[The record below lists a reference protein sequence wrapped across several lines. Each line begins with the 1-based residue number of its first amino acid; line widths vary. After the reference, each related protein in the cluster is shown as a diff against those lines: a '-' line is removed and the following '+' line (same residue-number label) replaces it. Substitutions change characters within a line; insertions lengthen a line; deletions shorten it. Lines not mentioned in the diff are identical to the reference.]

1 MGSSA
6 RRLFQY
12 PLAEDRYDELWDD
25 AEPRPQWRAFL
36 SQLGGLSEETL
47 RDRERF
53 VRQSIASDGVTYNI
67 YADQLGA
74 GRPWELDVL
83 PLILPAAEWRAIA
96 AGVAQRARLLD
107 AVLADVYGPQS
118 LLREGLL
125 PPALVF
131 GQLGYLWPAHSIV
144 PAGGTFLHVYAA
156 DIGRAPD
163 GSFWVIGDRTQG
175 PSGAAYALQNR
186 MTLARAFP
194 DAFRELKVEPLA
206 AFFAALQDSIARL
219 SPTRGE
225 PPLAVLLTPGPYNET
240 YFEHVFLAR
249 HLGFPLVE
257 GQDLIVRGDAVY
269 LKTLRGLRR
278 VHAIL
283 RRLDDDY
290 CDPVE
295 LRADSALGVPGLLAA
310 ARAGNVLLANAL
322 GSGILETGALHGF
335 FPALCERLL
344 GEPLA
349 LPALA
354 TWWCGEAPALDYAK
368 RNLDELVIKAAYSSM
383 RMEPVFGHALDAA
396 GRARMI
402 ERMNAQPHA
411 YVAQEWV
418 HLSRAPA
425 RAPGDTTAF
434 AGRSI
439 AMRVFAVATPDG
451 YKVMPGALT
460 RVAPVERD
468 VVSLQWGGSSKDTW
482 VLSDGPAPV
491 SVPLRRRV
499 GVIDVMRGGVQIP
512 SRVGENLFWLG
523 RYSERCEA
531 IARLLRAALVR
542 LTDASPASRA
552 PLRSIAEVCAELGVL
567 SPKAP
572 VSSRRGA
579 GGAPSGRVSATGTL
593 IDEELESDFMAAVAD
608 PSCPGGLAAN
618 LVRLGASA
626 GHVRERMSMD
636 NWHVLWRLSQKLP
649 GEKAT
654 VGAALETLDE
664 VMVSCVSLAGFAMD
678 DMTRDESWRFL
689 LLGRRVERLLHLAGV
704 AGVMLGLSAEAR
716 EDSLEWLLE
725 AANSIVT
732 FRARYRAAPE
742 LLPVLHLVVLDG
754 SNPHAVIFQL
764 HDLLKN
770 LDACGEEVGSA
781 MPDAELRRLAN
792 ALGSVDLAA
801 FEAPF
806 AGGSSRPPSAGES
819 QSGRAA
825 APGGEL
831 STGES
836 QSGRGAAP
844 GRELS
849 TEESQSG
856 RAAAPGGELSVG
868 AVPRGEGLSSRPD
881 PLHVRAGEDRGAGG
895 SAGVVP
901 PAKLDVEGACAALAD
916 LLAEVRAAGIT
927 LSDALHRQ
935 FFSHAGTPAPT
946 GMG

>member
-1 MGSSA
+1 MAQSA
-6 RRLFQY
+6 RRLLSY
-12 PLAEDRYDELWDD
+12 PVAPDRFDELWDGG
-25 AEPRPQWRAFL
+25 EPRPHWRAFL
-36 SQLGGLSEETL
+36 AQIAGMSEPAL

-53 VRQSIASDGVTYNI
+53 VEKAIASDGVTYNI
-67 YADQLGA
+67 YADQVGA
-74 GRPWELDVL
+74 SRPWELDVL
-83 PLILPAAEWRAIA
+83 PFILPASEWRTIA

-107 AVLADVYGPQS
+107 AVLADLYGSQS

-131 GQLGYLWPAHSIV
+131 GQLGYLWPARSLA
-144 PAGGTFLHVYAA
+144 PTGGVFLHVYAA
-156 DIGRAPD
+156 DVARAPD
-163 GSFWVIGDRTQG
+163 GTFWVIGDRTQG
-175 PSGAAYALQNR
+175 PAGAAYALQNR
-186 MTLARAFP
+186 MTLSRAFP

-206 AFFAALQDSIARL
+206 AFFTALQDSIARL
-219 SPTRGE
+219 APTRGE
-225 PPLAVLLTPGPYNET
+225 QPLSVLLTPGPYNGT

-283 RRLDDDY
+283 RRLDDDS

-310 ARAGNVLLANAL
+310 ARAGNVLLANAI

-354 TWWCGEAPALDYAK
+354 TWWCGEAPALDYA
-368 RNLDELVIKAAYSSM
+368 RRHLDELVIKAAYSSM
-383 RMEPVFGHALDAA
+383 RMEPVFGHALDAE
-396 GRARMI
+396 GKARMI
-402 ERMNAQPHA
+402 ERMSAQPHA

-425 RAPGDTTAF
+425 RAPTHDAEQPSFT
-434 AGRSI
+434 GRSI

-460 RVAPVERD
+460 RVAPGDRD
-468 VVSLQWGGSSKDTW
+468 VVSVQWGGKSKDTW
-482 VLSDGPAPV
+482 VLSDGPAPATA
-491 SVPLRRRV
+491 PLRRRASMH
-499 GVIDVMRGGVQIP
+499 DVAKGGVQIP

-542 LTDASPASRA
+542 LTDSAAGSRA
-552 PLRSIAEVCAELGVL
+552 PLRSIASVTVALGVVTPR
-567 SPKAP
+567 SPL
-572 VSSRRGA
+572 SSRA
-579 GGAPSGRVSATGTL
+579 GNSVYPESVP
-593 IDEELESDFMAAVAD
+593 EEDMERDFMSAVTD
-608 PSCPGGLAAN
+608 PASAGGLAAN
-618 LVRLGASA
+618 LARLGASA

-636 NWHVLWRLSQKLP
+636 NWHVLWRLAQRLPSQKL
-649 GEKAT
+649 T
-654 VGAALETLDE
+654 VGGALEVLDE

-689 LLGRRVERLLHLAGV
+689 LLGRRLERLLHLAGV
-704 AGVMLGLSAEAR
+704 AGTVLGLSPEAR
-716 EDSLEWLLE
+716 QDSLEWLLE

-742 LLPVLHLVVLDG
+742 LLPVLHLVVLDP

-764 HDLLKN
+764 QDLLRN
-770 LDACGEEVGSA
+770 LDASAEELGA
-781 MPDAELRRLAN
+781 TMPDEDLRRITAEL
-792 ALGSVDLAA
+792 SEIDLAA
-801 FEAPF
+801 FERSPFEGAP
-806 AGGSSRPPSAGES
+806 ARPSAQTAALGSSP
-819 QSGRAA
+819 
-825 APGGEL
+825 PGGGDIEVACASL
-831 STGES
+831 
-836 QSGRGAAP
+836 ADH
-844 GRELS
+844 
-849 TEESQSG
+849 
-856 RAAAPGGELSVG
+856 
-868 AVPRGEGLSSRPD
+868 LSS
-881 PLHVRAGEDRGAGG
+881 
-895 SAGVVP
+895 
-901 PAKLDVEGACAALAD
+901 
-916 LLAEVRAAGIT
+916 VRAAGFA
-927 LSDALHRQ
+927 LSDALHRK

-946 GMG
+946 GV

>member
-1 MGSSA
+1 MAQTA
-6 RRLFQY
+6 RRLFSY
-12 PLAEDRYDELWDD
+12 PVAPDRFDELWDGD
-25 AEPRPQWRAFL
+25 EPRPHWRAFL
-36 SQLGGLSEETL
+36 SQIAGLSEPAL
-47 RDRERF
+47 RERERF
-53 VRQSIASDGVTYNI
+53 VQKAIASDGVTYNI
-67 YADQLGA
+67 YADQVGA
-74 GRPWELDVL
+74 NRPWELDVL
-83 PLILPAAEWRAIA
+83 PFILPASEWRTIA

-107 AVLADVYGPQS
+107 AVLADLYGPQS

-131 GQLGYLWPAHSIV
+131 GQLGYLWPARSLT
-144 PAGGTFLHVYAA
+144 PAGGVFLHVYAA
-156 DIGRAPD
+156 DIARAPD
-163 GSFWVIGDRTQG
+163 GTFWVIGDRTQG
-175 PSGAAYALQNR
+175 PAGAAYALQNR

-206 AFFAALQDSIARL
+206 AFFTALQDSIARL
-219 SPTRGE
+219 APTSLAGPGDRPHGE
-225 PPLAVLLTPGPYNET
+225 QPLTVLLTPGPYNQT

-310 ARAGNVLLANAL
+310 ARAGNVLLANAI

-335 FPALCERLL
+335 FPALCQRLL
-344 GEPLA
+344 GETLA

-354 TWWCGEAPALDYAK
+354 TWWCGEAPALDYA
-368 RNLDELVIKAAYSSM
+368 RRHLDDLVIKAAYSSM
-383 RMEPVFGHALDAA
+383 RMEPVFGHALDAE

-402 ERMNAQPHA
+402 ERMSAQPHA

-425 RAPGDTTAF
+425 SMEPQGIRSPGAPRSAPGERAPSEQPLSEQAF
-434 AGRSI
+434 TGRSV

-460 RVAPVERD
+460 RVAPGDRD
-468 VVSLQWGGSSKDTW
+468 VVSVQWGGKSKDTW
-482 VLSDGPAPV
+482 VLSDGPAPATA
-491 SVPLRRRV
+491 PLRRRASMH
-499 GVIDVMRGGVQIP
+499 DVAKGGVQIP

-542 LTDASPASRA
+542 LTDSAAGSRA
-552 PLRSIAEVCAELGVL
+552 PLRSIASVTVALGVVTPRSPL
-567 SPKAP
+567 S
-572 VSSRRGA
+572 VRA
-579 GGAPSGRVSATGTL
+579 GNSVYPESL
-593 IDEELESDFMAAVAD
+593 PEEDMERDFMSAVTD
-608 PSCPGGLAAN
+608 PASAGGLAAN
-618 LVRLGASA
+618 LARLGASA

-636 NWHVLWRLSQKLP
+636 NWHVLWRLAQRLPSQKL
-649 GEKAT
+649 T
-654 VGAALETLDE
+654 VGGALEVLDE

-689 LLGRRVERLLHLAGV
+689 LLGRRLERLLHLAGV
-704 AGVMLGLSAEAR
+704 AGTVLGLSPEAR
-716 EDSLEWLLE
+716 QDSLEWLLE

-742 LLPVLHLVVLDG
+742 LLPVLHLVVLDP

-764 HDLLKN
+764 QDLLKN
-770 LDACGEEVGSA
+770 LDASAEELGA
-781 MPDAELRRLAN
+781 TMPDEDLRRITAEL
-792 ALGSVDLAA
+792 SEIDLAA
-801 FEAPF
+801 FERSPF
-806 AGGSSRPPSAGES
+806 EGAAARPSAQTAALGSSPPE
-819 QSGRAA
+819 
-825 APGGEL
+825 GGDIEVACASL
-831 STGES
+831 
-836 QSGRGAAP
+836 ADH
-844 GRELS
+844 
-849 TEESQSG
+849 
-856 RAAAPGGELSVG
+856 
-868 AVPRGEGLSSRPD
+868 LSS
-881 PLHVRAGEDRGAGG
+881 
-895 SAGVVP
+895 
-901 PAKLDVEGACAALAD
+901 
-916 LLAEVRAAGIT
+916 VRAAGFA
-927 LSDALHRQ
+927 LSDALHRK

-946 GMG
+946 GV

>member
-1 MGSSA
+1 MVSSG
-6 RRLFQY
+6 RRLLSY
-12 PLAEDRYDELWDD
+12 PLAGDRHDELWDG
-25 AEPRPQWRAFL
+25 AEPRPHWRAFL
-36 SQLGGLSEETL
+36 AQLGGLSEEAL

-53 VRQSIASDGVTYNI
+53 VQKAIASDGVTYNA

-83 PLILPAAEWRAIA
+83 PLILSSAEWRVIA

-107 AVLADVYGPQS
+107 AVLRDVYGPQS

-131 GQLGYLWPAHSIV
+131 GQLGYLWPAHSIA

-194 DAFRELKVEPLA
+194 DAFRELRVEPLS
-206 AFFAALQDSIARL
+206 AFFTALQDSIARL

-354 TWWCGEAPALDYAK
+354 TWWCGEPPALGYAR

-383 RMEPVFGHALDAA
+383 RMEPVFGHTLDKA

-402 ERMNAQPHA
+402 EKMSAQPHA

-425 RAPGDTTAF
+425 RAPGEETSFT
-434 AGRSI
+434 GRSI

-460 RVAPVERD
+460 RVAPMERD

-482 VLSDGPAPV
+482 VLSDGPAPALA
-491 SVPLRRRV
+491 PTRRRV
-499 GVIDVMRGGVQIP
+499 GIADVLRGGVQIP

-542 LTDASPASRA
+542 LTDAAPASRA
-552 PLRSIAEVCAELGVL
+552 PLRSIAEVCAALGVL
-567 SPKAP
+567 PPKVP
-572 VSSRRGA
+572 LSSRSSQGA
-579 GGAPSGRVSATGTL
+579 GRDLGVTAATSGAPRTPGTAKTPVPAGAEAKEVVASAGVAASEGAV
-593 IDEELESDFMAAVAD
+593 DEELESEFMAAVSD

-618 LVRLGASA
+618 LGRLGASA

-649 GEKAT
+649 GEGAS
-654 VGAALETLDE
+654 VGAALEALDE

-689 LLGRRVERLLHLAGV
+689 LLGRRLERLLHLTGV
-704 AGVMLGLSAEAR
+704 AGVMLGLPAETR

-732 FRARYRAAPE
+732 FRARYRTAPE
-742 LLPVLHLVVLDG
+742 LLPVLHLVVLDP

-764 HDLLKN
+764 QDLLKN
-770 LDACGEEVGSA
+770 LDASGDELGAA
-781 MPDAELRRLAN
+781 MPDAELRRVTR
-792 ALGSVDLAA
+792 ALGDVDLTA
-801 FEAPF
+801 FEIP
-806 AGGSSRPPSAGES
+806 GTTGSSRPPAG
-819 QSGRAA
+819 
-825 APGGEL
+825 PGE
-831 STGES
+831 
-836 QSGRGAAP
+836 
-844 GRELS
+844 
-849 TEESQSG
+849 
-856 RAAAPGGELSVG
+856 
-868 AVPRGEGLSSRPD
+868 GEGL
-881 PLHVRAGEDRGAGG
+881 LARGDIEA
-895 SAGVVP
+895 
-901 PAKLDVEGACAALAD
+901 ACASLAG
-916 LLAEVRAAGIT
+916 LLAEVRAAAVA
-927 LSDALHRQ
+927 LSDGLHRQ

-946 GMG
+946 GV